1 MSIFMDKPPPQETIE
16 LSPFKKFLHFLGIS
30 RIPDSI
36 EDLEQEIQELIEEG
50 EEHGLITTQEG
61 LMINSILELK
71 DTFAREIMTPRGE
84 MISAAAEADT
94 SQVIELIRNHGF
106 SRIPIYSN
114 NQDHIIG
121 IIHAKDLL
129 AHANIPNP
137 PLAKDITNPAYFVS
151 ENEKIVDLLKSF
163 QTKNLHMA
171 IVTDEFGITRGL
183 VTLEDI
189 LEEIVGEIADEYD
202 KDEPPWRVV
211 DDTLIT
217 DAKVHIE
224 EVEDFFH
231 VSLPEG
237 PYDSIGGLL
246 THQLG
251 HVPHTGTSLS
261 VGELRFT
268 VMLATKRRILTVQIK
283 RTTSQ
288 PDGETAG

>member
-1 MSIFMDKPPPQETIE
+1 MDKPPSQETIE

-50 EEHGLITTQEG
+50 EEQGLITSQEG

-137 PLAKDITNPAYFVS
+137 PLAKDIANPAYFVS

-202 KDEPPWRVV
+202 KNEPPWRIV
-211 DDTLIT
+211 DDTLVT

-224 EVEDFFH
+224 EVQDFFQ

-251 HVPHTGTSLS
+251 HVPPTGTSLT